1 METKKIKKRLVLKQK
16 FKQLLTKV
24 LLTIIIFLIGMI
36 IIKEKPETQRY
47 IQKNIYE
54 KNLKFTKTKEIY
66 NKYFGHIFS
75 IEKILHEET
84 PVFNEKITYTAKSTY
99 KDGVELTVNENYMV
113 PAIESG
119 IVVYI
124 GNKEEYGETLII
136 EQTNGVDVFYSN
148 ISTDNIKL
156 YDYIEKGSY
165 VGEAKNKKIYL
176 VFQKDGV
183 VLNYKDYL

>member
-1 METKKIKKRLVLKQK
+1 MVNKKLKKKIVLKQK
-16 FKQLLTKV
+16 VKESLTKV

-36 IIKEKPETQRY
+36 ALKEKPETKKY

-54 KNLKFTKTKEIY
+54 KSLKFTKMKQIY
-66 NKYFGHIFS
+66 DKYFGDIFS
-75 IEKILHEET
+75 MGKLLYEEKPVFDEKIA
-84 PVFNEKITYTAKSTY
+84 YTAMSTY
-99 KDGVELTVNENYMV
+99 KDGVALTVNENYMV

-124 GNKEEYGETLII
+124 GNKEEYGQTLIL
-136 EQTNGVDVFYSN
+136 EQTNGIDVFYSN

-165 VGEAKNKKIYL
+165 IGEAKSKKIYL
-176 VFQKDGV
+176 VFQKDGEI
-183 VLNYKDYL
+183 LNYKDYL